1 MPECIQKNNEH
12 GSIIQIRI
20 CQKQTQKHR
29 KTVCV
34 AWLAYPLNTVRCR
47 PCFAISDDDMLH
59 AHELCRGGQLH
70 KCVSKKNWHLQ
81 AASQYLL
88 SLGHAQNIVS
98 WRRFL
103 MSWPHISRCLS
114 GNRVPL
120 VHSLMIM
127 FRKKHGHTWGS
138 ITNCQTNRNFFPK
151 DNLPQARATL
161 LSQMHQITVLEV
173 AETKSGCS
181 AFPTWAAGVC
191 ITPMG
196 WAYNILLKS
205 S

>member
-1 MPECIQKNNEH
+1 MPKANSKTSQNCLCGMAGLSIEH
-12 GSIIQIRI
+12 CPLPTMFRNLWRWHAACTWAVSRGAAPQMRI
-20 CQKQTQKHR
+20 
-29 KTVCV
+29 
-34 AWLAYPLNTVRCR
+34 
-47 PCFAISDDDMLH
+47 
-59 AHELCRGGQLH
+59 
-70 KCVSKKNWHLQ
+70 KKNWHLQ